1 MPENKELKTKAVVVA
16 VDMGYGHQRTAFPL
30 KRLAINSEIVN
41 ANNYPG
47 IPQKDKN
54 FWQLARRF
62 YEAISKFK
70 KLPLLG
76 GLVFHIY
83 NKLQAIPRFFPRRD
97 LSRPPLSS
105 RITFRLIK
113 NGWGR
118 HLIEKLAGAGAGA
131 RNASRSDAG
140 GPPLISAF
148 FIPAFMAEYFNY
160 PGEIFCVICDT
171 DISRAWTSLRPGKS
185 RIKYFAPNI
194 RTQERLGLYGVRPE
208 NIFLTGYPLPLENI
222 GGESMDILKND
233 LKSRLLNLDPQGRYR
248 QTYGQLIKE
257 HLGDLP
263 SESGRPLTIMFSVG
277 GAGAQK
283 DIAVRALVSLKNKI
297 QSGEIKM
304 ILAAGVKDSVKD
316 FFVKNIKRL
325 GLGENLNAPH
335 ESGASLSMQEKNI
348 EIIFSSN
355 IEHYFS
361 RFNRALRTTD
371 ILWTKPSELSFYA
384 ALGLPIIV
392 APAIG
397 SQEDFNKRWLLKSG
411 FGMEQENPKYSAE
424 WLFDW
429 LDNGYLAECAMQGF
443 IEGEKLG
450 VLNIQKIITDTEN
463 SYWKIENGNR
473 N

>member
-1 MPENKELKTKAVVVA
+1 MDRMENKELKTKAVVVA

-30 KRLAINSEIVN
+30 KRLAINNEIIN
-41 ANNYPG
+41 ANNYSD
-47 IPQKDKN
+47 IPRKDKN
-54 FWQLARRF
+54 FWQLTRRF

-76 GLVFHIY
+76 GLTFHIY
-83 NKLQAIPRFFPRRD
+83 SKLQEIPRFFPRRD

-105 RITFRLIK
+105 KITFRIIK

-118 HLIEKLAGAGAGA
+118 HLIEKLAGSGH
-131 RNASRSDAG
+131 SPM
-140 GPPLISAF
+140 PPIISTF

-171 DISRAWTSLRPGKS
+171 DISRAWTPLRPGES
-185 RIKYFAPNI
+185 RIKYCAPNV
-194 RTQERLGLYGVRPE
+194 RTQERLGLYGVKPE

-222 GGESMDILKND
+222 GDESMDILKAD

-248 QTYGQLIKE
+248 QTYSKMVKD

-283 DIAVRALVSLKNKI
+283 EIAVRALVSLKNKI
-297 QSGEIKM
+297 KTGQVKI
-304 ILAAGVKDSVKD
+304 ILAAGVKDP
-316 FFVKNIKRL
+316 VKNFFMERIKGL
-325 GLGENLNAPH
+325 GLAENLNAPH
-335 ESGASLSMQEKNI
+335 ESGVSLSMQEKSI
-348 EIIFSSN
+348 EIIFSAN
-355 IEHYFS
+355 VEHYFS

-384 ALGLPIIV
+384 ALGLPIIL
-392 APAIG
+392 APSIG

-411 FGMEQENPKYSAE
+411 FGMEQENPKYFSE

-443 IEGEKLG
+443 VEGEKLG
-450 VLNIQKIITDTEN
+450 VLNIQKIIAA
-463 SYWKIENGNR
+463 R
-473 N
+473 